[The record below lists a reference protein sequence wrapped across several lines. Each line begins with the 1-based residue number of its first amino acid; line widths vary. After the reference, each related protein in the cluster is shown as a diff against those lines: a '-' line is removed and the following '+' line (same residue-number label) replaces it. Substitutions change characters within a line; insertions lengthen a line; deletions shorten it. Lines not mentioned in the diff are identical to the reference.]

1 MLFWFGYN
9 CFAFLYI
16 ARFLTSCIERF
27 IMSKKEL
34 KRLESKIDDLS
45 KQLGAIQKLVFELH
59 KSSIEV
65 AGYRAQWIEER
76 REEAEKTEKKHEILL
91 YYRSLAMGLLLGI
104 MGNIFVSYLMKT
116 FEIFKISS
124 EGWILATS
132 VALIGTFVLIWLFNR
147 GIKKLSKEIS
157 SS

>member
-1 MLFWFGYN
+1 
-9 CFAFLYI
+9 
-16 ARFLTSCIERF
+16 
-27 IMSKKEL
+27 MSEEEI

-65 AGYRAQWIEER
+65 AGYRTQWIEER

-91 YYRSLAMGLLLGI
+91 YYRSLTMGLLLGI
-104 MGNIFVSYLMKT
+104 FGNMFVSYLMKALG
-116 FEIFKISS
+116 ILQISS
-124 EGWILATS
+124 EGWLLATF
-132 VALIGTFVLIWLFNR
+132 VTLVGVLALIWVFNR
-147 GIKKLSKEIS
+147 DIKKLSKEIS